1 MAANE
6 GDNVNNAEQI
16 SSVEPKNQMADSV
29 PSKSLLSV
37 LSAMQENMT
46 TSNNMLRE
54 LVHERKRKIVHSR
67 ESACSSK
74 TRKLDSNR
82 SISAV
87 ASEKAN
93 TSTSHEVH
101 DSASDEANDS
111 ASEKANDNIPDEDVL
126 SLFGDDSLNEVDDET
141 EETNND
147 ELLTQINASLSS
159 SEETGPPVSEKL
171 STLANEKFQTEYSVE
186 KRKEILQKY
195 KVPSNCEQLFVPK
208 VNPEIWGKL
217 SSNSKRSDIR
227 MSVLQDTLVKV
238 SSAIIVSVNDLL
250 SHRHKKTCPD
260 YKVLVPWLTDSV
272 ALIGHVHKERSFKR
286 RDAIRPYL
294 NQDFKQACSRTL
306 KPGKL
311 LFGEDLSKTMQEVKA
326 TSKIMTN
333 LTVDNNNLT
342 SKGNSTSKKRFNGF
356 ARRTNQFR
364 GTQGRSF
371 LGNRGGNAFPP
382 RTNQYHQRPQQQK
395 KFTKN

>member
-29 PSKSLLSV
+29 SSKSLLSV
-37 LSAMQENMT
+37 LSALQENMT
-46 TSNNMLRE
+46 TSNNMLR
-54 LVHERKRKIVHSR
+54 VHERKRKIVHSR

-74 TRKLDSNR
+74 TRKFDSNR

-171 STLANEKFQTEYSVE
+171 STLVNEKFQTEYSVE
-186 KRKEILQKY
+186 KKVVQK
-195 KVPSNCEQLFVPK
+195 PIIA
-208 VNPEIWGKL
+208 NP
-217 SSNSKRSDIR
+217 R
-227 MSVLQDTLVKV
+227 
-238 SSAIIVSVNDLL
+238 
-250 SHRHKKTCPD
+250 
-260 YKVLVPWLTDSV
+260 
-272 ALIGHVHKERSFKR
+272 
-286 RDAIRPYL
+286 
-294 NQDFKQACSRTL
+294 L
-306 KPGKL
+306 KGLK
-311 LFGEDLSKTMQEVKA
+311 S
-326 TSKIMTN
+326 
-333 LTVDNNNLT
+333 
-342 SKGNSTSKKRFNGF
+342 
-356 ARRTNQFR
+356 
-364 GTQGRSF
+364 
-371 LGNRGGNAFPP
+371 
-382 RTNQYHQRPQQQK
+382 
-395 KFTKN
+395 